1 VSLASAGLGGASSS
15 SGTTRICA
23 ASTIS
28 QQIKSFDGIQ
38 PVKKAPKVFPNA
50 SVALE
55 KSNMSEHEE
64 KLKQEPR
71 LLVQRT
77 GDVHLARVGGQQLVH
92 HTDSDGK
99 EIVYSEAVQAS
110 GVYLPE
116 SEARRLAAN
125 GSVMIVKDI
134 HGQETFEEGK

>member
-1 VSLASAGLGGASSS
+1 M
-15 SGTTRICA
+15 
-23 ASTIS
+23 
-28 QQIKSFDGIQ
+28 
-38 PVKKAPKVFPNA
+38 
-50 SVALE
+50 E

-64 KLKQEPR
+64 KLKKENR

-77 GDVHLARVGGQQLVH
+77 GDLHLARVGGVQVAH
-92 HTDSDGK
+92 NDADEGK
-99 EIVYSEAVQAS
+99 PYSEGVQAT
-110 GVYLPE
+110 GVFLPE